1 MLHSHER
8 PLFAG
13 LMISCPQ
20 QLAAALR
27 ASRTRRKDVE
37 FDAHAMLPVQF
48 YFLVRRSSSPRK
60 GCHSGA
66 AASIPAMTAMNVTAM
81 QRKSTGAEKNTNM
94 VASTL
99 LAQIASV
106 KRRPRVLGVGDQ
118 NQSPKCGALEP
129 HTRQTPTDNEFTRP
143 RGSVPS
149 AGRSGDHPSHNR
161 LGSWALLSR
170 GLMTG
175 SAPYE

>member
-1 MLHSHER
+1 MLMRCSLCSSISWFVDRHPHER
-8 PLFAG
+8 
-13 LMISCPQ
+13 
-20 QLAAALR
+20 
-27 ASRTRRKDVE
+27 
-37 FDAHAMLPVQF
+37 
-48 YFLVRRSSSPRK
+48 

-106 KRRPRVLGVGDQ
+106 KRRPRVLGIGDQ

-129 HTRQTPTDNEFTRP
+129 HTRQTPTDNEF
-143 RGSVPS
+143 
-149 AGRSGDHPSHNR
+149 HPATG
-161 LGSWALLSR
+161 LGALGWALATIR
-170 GLMTG
+170 VTIG
-175 SAPYE
+175 

>member
-1 MLHSHER
+1 MRCSLCSSISWFVDRHPHER
-8 PLFAG
+8 
-13 LMISCPQ
+13 
-20 QLAAALR
+20 
-27 ASRTRRKDVE
+27 
-37 FDAHAMLPVQF
+37 
-48 YFLVRRSSSPRK
+48 

-149 AGRSGDHPSHNR
+149 AGLWRPSESQSARVLGALESGADDWKRSV
-161 LGSWALLSR
+161 
-170 GLMTG
+170 
-175 SAPYE
+175 

>member
-1 MLHSHER
+1 MRCSLCSS
-8 PLFAG
+8 
-13 LMISCPQ
+13 ISWF
-20 QLAAALR
+20 
-27 ASRTRRKDVE
+27 VN
-37 FDAHAMLPVQF
+37 
-48 YFLVRRSSSPRK
+48 SSSPRR
-60 GCHSGA
+60 GSHSGA

-143 RGSVPS
+143 RGSVPRL
-149 AGRSGDHPSHNR
+149 GSGDHPSHNR
-161 LGSWALLSR
+161 LGSWALLGR
-170 GLMTG
+170 GLMTE
-175 SAPYE
+175 SAPV